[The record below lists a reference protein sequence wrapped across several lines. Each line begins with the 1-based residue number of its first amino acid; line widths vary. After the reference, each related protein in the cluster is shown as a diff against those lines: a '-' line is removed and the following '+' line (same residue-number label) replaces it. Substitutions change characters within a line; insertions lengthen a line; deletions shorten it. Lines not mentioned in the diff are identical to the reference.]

1 MIYHEILFETRWVD
15 IVRLARHLGVAV
27 PSCCA
32 DYEMACSEDC
42 FLSTISETVRASW
55 VKHPSRKQQRKTRNH
70 PKAI

>member
-15 IVRLARHLGVAV
+15 IIRLARHVGARV

-32 DYEMACSEDC
+32 DSPLACTEDC
-42 FLSTISETVRASW
+42 FLHTVDRV
-55 VKHPSRKQQRKTRNH
+55 VKQSRKPRKTNRKSTNL

>member
-1 MIYHEILFETRWVD
+1 MITTETLLEAEWPGT
-15 IVRLARHLGVAV
+15 VRLARHLGVAV

-42 FLSTISETVRASW
+42 FLSTISETIKASW
-55 VKHPSRKQQRKTRNH
+55 VRHPSIKRSRNNH